1 MFNARNDTVQHNIRG
16 ADPKRFI
23 SGNLLKIFFH
33 CHRFSARKFSHRED
47 VENGKSTNVE
57 HPALLRPLPPCFFF
71 QIQISRQLPAG
82 RGPRGSVVLGL
93 VTLTMAVGYYKLGQ
107 ANKGRRAEKHEKRM
121 ARIAL
126 MPMLQVGRVRD
137 VNVWN
142 HVQVPRT
149 PWAAM
154 PT

>member
-1 MFNARNDTVQHNIRG
+1 MRNT
-16 ADPKRFI
+16 PRFC
-23 SGNLLKIFFH
+23 GLHLL
-33 CHRFSARKFSHRED
+33 
-47 VENGKSTNVE
+47 V
-57 HPALLRPLPPCFFF
+57 LLF

-126 MPMLQVGRVRD
+126 MPMLQVRGGARHIH
-137 VNVWN
+137 VNVGIRFYPPA
-142 HVQVPRT
+142 HVRHPPYSFAYLEELSNIETADSSRSPGVLAVEQVALVRG
-149 PWAAM
+149 
-154 PT
+154 